1 MLLPVPQ
8 DIIGEVISL
17 SDPET
22 CRALVRVNK
31 NTREAA
37 RRSAYPEFHLSLQH
51 HQNRH
56 FPDFYRETAKKLG
69 QYTVRFYIHKD
80 VPICSMVVSI
90 LEELHQLEMLYLDH
104 CSLVENTMPLATAT
118 VRAIAVTFDL
128 RDTGLQILRW
138 ALRGCTNVMVLHILA
153 GDECDWKSNSRQLED
168 DLARYRGLSTARV
181 SLRCYRISHPKG
193 DSVRINKAVAGLR
206 KLKTLE
212 RYTALVGPVA
222 TNHFTHTSKS
232 LGFLEIKLSVDILG
246 RAIDSKVQMLWAVKV
261 LFVHVQAHNIFCLTE
276 MLTSRRRPLGF
287 TDLHIAIYGD
297 IRGDY
302 LGSRENWDTLDIE
315 IAGLSEGM
323 ERLFIYPR
331 ARYAGSGTVEDLT
344 REDIVRAA
352 GMLKTAFEACSG
364 FLVAGGFPT
373 LDGK

>member
-232 LGFLEIKLSVDILG
+232 LGFLEIKLSVD
-246 RAIDSKVQMLWAVKV
+246 
-261 LFVHVQAHNIFCLTE
+261 
-276 MLTSRRRPLGF
+276 
-287 TDLHIAIYGD
+287 LHIAIYGD